1 MALQKLFSVTA
12 KNQLQLTAL
21 LMRGNQ
27 WLVVLL
33 LLTFRVVRNPLREF
47 WIGTTLKLFENL
59 FRLWAYKPKDSVTK
73 EQWTDTISS
82 IPCNDCDNEYIGQTK
97 RLSLV
102 HVWKSIR
109 KRSSLAKKKILAL
122 SEYTCLTNH
131 TIGWDKSKIIS
142 TNRRYHRRSY
152 KSWW

>member
-1 MALQKLFSVTA
+1 MAIQKLFSVTA

-27 WLVVLL
+27 WLFVLL
-33 LLTFRVVRNPLREF
+33 FLTFRVLRNPLREF
-47 WIGTTLKLFENL
+47 WIATTLRLFKKLL
-59 FRLWAYKPKDSVTK
+59 RLWAYKPKDSVTK

-97 RLSLV
+97 RQFGLKEHQKAVFSC
-102 HVWKSIR
+102 
-109 KRSSLAKKKILAL
+109 KKENFLAL

-142 TNRRYHRRSY
+142 TNRRYHRRSF
-152 KSWW
+152 KS